1 MSDRN
6 ITDNQ
11 DTNTIYIPREVRNAP
26 QQGQRRVPQNSGQ
39 PQLNRRYY
47 DQQSYSGEEQ
57 PYHGQQPYNGQN
69 QPYHGQ
75 QPYNGQNQQYHG
87 QQPYNGQN
95 QQYYGQQPYN
105 GQNQQYHGQQPYNG
119 QNQQYHGQQ
128 PYNGQ
133 NQQYHGQ
140 QPYNGQNQQYY
151 GQQPYN
157 GGQPRQAQQRPT
169 QPRQKPPVKNSGGTQ
184 QPKKKKRKRK
194 NPVAKFFGRF
204 IKTLLILFL
213 VIFGMYSCTSIMLIN
228 KMDYVVT
235 GDRNRRD
242 DALAR
247 SYVRNVLLIGTDGR
261 TADEKGR
268 SDTMIILAINSKTD
282 EISLISLMRDCYV
295 EIPNYGC
302 NKLNAAYSF
311 GGAELLMD
319 TIEYNFGIAVEDY
332 VAVNFVSVA
341 NIVDAVGGIDIDISD
356 AEAGEINNI
365 MRNEVNAIMG
375 DNTLDDLLEG
385 GGELHLNGKQA
396 LSYARIR
403 YIGNADFERTE
414 RQRKVIELVMDKV
427 KSFNPTILPNI
438 ASSVLPGVET
448 NMSTAELYAL
458 SLKAP
463 FIADYER
470 QQLRVPAE
478 GTYYGQNMECG
489 DSLIVDFTTNYN
501 IIYESVYN
509 SEQ

>member
-69 QPYHGQ
+69 Q
-75 QPYNGQNQQYHG
+75 
-87 QQPYNGQN
+87 
-95 QQYYGQQPYN
+95 QYYGQQPYN

-133 NQQYHGQ
+133 NQQYHGE
-140 QPYNGQNQQYY
+140 
-151 GQQPYN
+151 QPYN
-157 GGQPRQAQQRPT
+157 GGQPRTNQQRPT
-169 QPRQKPPVKNSGGTQ
+169 QPRQKSPVKNSGGTQ

-213 VIFGMYSCTSIMLIN
+213 VIFAMYSCTSIMLIN

-247 SYVRNVLLIGTDGR
+247 SYVRNILLIGTDGR

-478 GTYYGQNMECG
+478 GTFADMTVYINDVE
-489 DSLIVDFTTNYN
+489 SSVLSVDFTTNYN

-509 SEQ
+509 SEH